1 MGSAPHLD
9 EAIKLDTTTSSI
21 EHSLELS
28 SVESRISEIKQRR
41 YLTERDIYQ
50 DYLNLVVANTAS
62 EVGYLHLY
70 DEAEEQLALNVWSTG
85 VYASCTTSTL
95 SHYPLRNAGI
105 WADAIRK
112 RKTVVHNDYM
122 NQASVQGLPE
132 GHFALIRH
140 MSSPIFWQNKIVA
153 VIGVGN
159 KSEAYSKEDQNH
171 LEHLS
176 KLGWPVILDRIEEN
190 YQRNQSRAS
199 ILDGKDPVET
209 MMTMVGTVS
218 KALELRDEYT
228 SHHQSNVAI
237 LATGIAQ
244 KLGLPQGQV
253 FSIRLGAIVHDIG
266 KIAVPAEILT
276 KPGTLNPAELAMV
289 RTHTTL
295 GAEVFKGVDLPW
307 PIVDIIEQHHERMDG
322 SGYPLGLIGN
332 AISLEARIVAV
343 ADTFDAMAS
352 DRPYRRAPGKD
363 AAIKTLKEG
372 RGKQYD
378 AYVVDALLAA
388 LEDGLVESQQLYG
401 YC

>member
-1 MGSAPHLD
+1 MGSVPHLD
-9 EAIKLDTTTSSI
+9 GAIKLDTTTPSI

-28 SVESRISEIKQRR
+28 SVESRINEIKQRR
-41 YLTERDIYQ
+41 YLTDRDIYQ
-50 DYLNLVVANTAS
+50 DYMDLVVANTAS

-70 DEAEEQLALNVWSTG
+70 DEAEEQLALNVWSTS

-159 KSEAYSKEDQNH
+159 KPEAYSELDKDH
-171 LEHLS
+171 LERLS
-176 KLGWPVILDRIEEN
+176 KIGWPVILDRIEEHK
-190 YQRNQSRAS
+190 QRNQSRAS
-199 ILDGKDPVET
+199 VLDGKDPAEL
-209 MMTMVGTVS
+209 MITMVGTVS

-237 LATGIAQ
+237 LAESIGQ
-244 KLGLPQGQV
+244 KLELPQEQIFG
-253 FSIRLGAIVHDIG
+253 IRLGAMVHDIG
-266 KIAVPAEILT
+266 KIAIPAEILS
-276 KPGTLNPAELAMV
+276 KPGKLNPAELAMV
-289 RTHTTL
+289 KTHAAL
-295 GAEVFKGVDLPW
+295 GADIFKGVDLPW
-307 PIVDIIEQHHERMDG
+307 PVTDIIAQHHERMDG
-322 SGYPLGLIGN
+322 SGYPLGLVGEGIC
-332 AISLEARIVAV
+332 LEARIVAA
-343 ADTFDAMAS
+343 ADTFDAMSS
-352 DRPYRRAPGKD
+352 DRPYRRAPGRD
-363 AAIKTLKEG
+363 AAIEILKGG

-388 LEDGLVESQQLYG
+388 LEDGLIESQQLYG
-401 YC
+401 Y